1 MFYDFL
7 KNITLRLAKFD
18 DFTEFNT
25 QKYIPDRQQYVPFSK
40 IAKICFITP
49 PYRLYTYSS
58 MD

>member
-25 QKYIPDRQQYVPFSK
+25 QKYIPDRQQCPIFENRK
-40 IAKICFITP
+40 NM
-49 PYRLYTYSS
+49 LYHSS
-58 MD
+58 LPVIHIQ